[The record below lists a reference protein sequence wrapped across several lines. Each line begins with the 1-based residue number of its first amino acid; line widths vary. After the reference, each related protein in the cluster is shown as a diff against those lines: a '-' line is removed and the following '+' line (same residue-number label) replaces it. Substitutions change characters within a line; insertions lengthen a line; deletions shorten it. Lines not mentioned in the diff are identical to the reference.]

1 MSGISLSL
9 KLDLHS
15 SSSALAV
22 DLNSI
27 SLLKNSSTSSSLA
40 APAAAKHHG
49 IMLRNLIASS
59 EWAANLLSISDFKWQ
74 EICDSI
80 LLVYLLDDFS
90 SSLAAKSSWYSY
102 INIVFASTP

>member
-27 SLLKNSSTSSSLA
+27 TLLKNSSTSSSLA
-40 APAAAKHHG
+40 APAASKHDG
-49 IMLRNLIASS
+49 IMLRHLIARS
-59 EWAANLLSISDFKWQ
+59 EWDANLLSISDFKWL
-74 EICDSI
+74 EME
-80 LLVYLLDDFS
+80 
-90 SSLAAKSSWYSY
+90 
-102 INIVFASTP
+102 